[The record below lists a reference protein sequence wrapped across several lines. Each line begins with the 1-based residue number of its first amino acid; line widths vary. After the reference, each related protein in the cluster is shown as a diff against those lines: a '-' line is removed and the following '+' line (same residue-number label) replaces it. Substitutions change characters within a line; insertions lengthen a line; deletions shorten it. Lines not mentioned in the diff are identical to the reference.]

1 MVACHTLAHTLLQI
15 EAIKSLNSL
24 INKTKGVMQATKKS
38 YEAAVQAR
46 NATGGQ
52 QQQPG
57 QIFGT

>member
-1 MVACHTLAHTLLQI
+1 MLQM

-46 NATGGQ
+46 NATGAQ
-52 QQQPG
+52 RRPAM
-57 QIFGT
+57 ITASTTASD